1 MAEPADL
8 PRLYG
13 ILTVRLDDADAPK
26 DNAEAFKLLKGKLG
40 LENPVIDD
48 AYGAQPAD
56 EVNPHLAR
64 SLPKNSYLVLIEL
77 NAIRDLMN
85 TGHPNVVGWHH
96 AAAVPSGAGPKPM
109 SVEDIEKLR
118 KMMHQDREARRP
130 PQRPNK
136 KPGKPKPPG
145 FF

>member
-1 MAEPADL
+1 MSAPAER

-13 ILTVRLDDADAPK
+13 ILTVRLSDADAPK
-26 DNAEAFKLLKGKLG
+26 SNAEAFKLLKGKLG

-64 SLPKNSYLVLIEL
+64 SLPRNSYLVLIEL
-77 NAIRDLMN
+77 DAIRSLLKS
-85 TGHPNVVGWHH
+85 GHPNVVGWYH

-118 KMMHQDREARRP
+118 EAMQDRPKP
-130 PQRPNK
+130 PQPKPPKK
-136 KPGKPKPPG
+136 KPGGPK

>member
-1 MAEPADL
+1 MAEPVDR

-13 ILTVRLDDADAPK
+13 ILTVRLDDADAPAN
-26 DNAEAFKLLKGKLG
+26 NAEAFKLLKSKLG
-40 LENPVIDD
+40 LDSPAIDD

-56 EVNPHLAR
+56 EVNPHMR
-64 SLPKNSYLVLIEL
+64 DRLPKNSYLVLIDL
-77 NAIRDLMN
+77 PTIRDLMKS
-85 TGHPNVVGWHH
+85 GHPNVVGWHH

-118 KMMHQDREARRP
+118 KAMQERPKP
-130 PQRPNK
+130 PQPPRAPRK
-136 KPGKPKPPG
+136 KPGGPK

>member
-1 MAEPADL
+1 MTTRHP
-8 PRLYG
+8 PLYG
-13 ILTVRLDDADAPK
+13 ILTVRLDDTDAPAN
-26 DNAEAFKLLKGKLG
+26 NAEAFKLLKSKLG

-56 EVNPHLAR
+56 EVNPLMR
-64 SLPKNSYLVLIEL
+64 GQLPKNSYLVLIDVPTIQQL
-77 NAIRDLMN
+77 LKS
-85 TGHPNVVGWHH
+85 GHPNVVGWHH

-118 KMMHQDREARRP
+118 KMMQESQKVKPAQP
-130 PQRPNK
+130 PKK
-136 KPGKPKPPG
+136 KPGWPK